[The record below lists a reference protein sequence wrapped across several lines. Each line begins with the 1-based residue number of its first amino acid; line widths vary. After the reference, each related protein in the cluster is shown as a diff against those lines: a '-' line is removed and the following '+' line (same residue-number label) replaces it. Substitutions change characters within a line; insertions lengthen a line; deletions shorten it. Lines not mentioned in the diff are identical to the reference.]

1 MLDIAKDVLI
11 DAPLLQ
17 VIVAQLPKHYDVRV
31 MNWGS
36 SGIKLYSSRR
46 AVVLSI
52 PSLVGKTY
60 AEVRKILSATIK
72 SGGFILRSAKP
83 APTSRYV
90 APANEMYS
98 SRSLHGDD
106 DSYNGNYLPEEGVD
120 VDTDFDEETPFD
132 TPDTGVDLGIE
143 APVMEHGQEEEVG
156 PFSNLPPMRDVDMG
170 IGLTAD
176 VAYH

>member
-1 MLDIAKDVLI
+1 MLNIAKDVII

-90 APANEMYS
+90 APANEMYT

-106 DSYNGNYLPEEGVD
+106 DSYSG
-120 VDTDFDEETPFD
+120 TPFD
-132 TPDTGVDLGIE
+132 TPDVGVDMGVDV
-143 APVMEHGQEEEVG
+143 PQMEHGHDEDG
-156 PFSNLPPMRDVDMG
+156 CGFPTFKALPPMEGSIDMG

-176 VAYH
+176 TAYH

>member
-1 MLDIAKDVLI
+1 MLNIAKDVII

-17 VIVAQLPKHYDVRV
+17 VIVAQLPKFYDVRV

-90 APANEMYS
+90 APANEMYT

-106 DSYNGNYLPEEGVD
+106 DSYSG
-120 VDTDFDEETPFD
+120 TPFD
-132 TPDTGVDLGIE
+132 TPDVGVDMGVDV
-143 APVMEHGQEEEVG
+143 PQMEHGHDEDG
-156 PFSNLPPMRDVDMG
+156 CGFPTFKALPPMEWSIDMG

-176 VAYH
+176 TAYH

>member
-1 MLDIAKDVLI
+1 MLNIAKDVII

-90 APANEMYS
+90 APANEMYT

-106 DSYNGNYLPEEGVD
+106 DSYSG
-120 VDTDFDEETPFD
+120 TPFD
-132 TPDTGVDLGIE
+132 TPDVGVDMGVDV
-143 APVMEHGQEEEVG
+143 PQMEHGHDEDG
-156 PFSNLPPMRDVDMG
+156 CGFPTFKALPPMEWSIDMG

-176 VAYH
+176 TAYH

>member
-1 MLDIAKDVLI
+1 MLNIAKDVII

-46 AVVLSI
+46 AVILSV

-60 AEVRKILSATIK
+60 AEVRKLLSATIK

-90 APANEMYS
+90 APANEMYT

-106 DSYNGNYLPEEGVD
+106 DSYSG
-120 VDTDFDEETPFD
+120 TPFD
-132 TPDTGVDLGIE
+132 TPDVGVDMGVDV
-143 APVMEHGQEEEVG
+143 PQMEHGHDEDG
-156 PFSNLPPMRDVDMG
+156 CGFPTFKALPPMEWSIDMG

-176 VAYH
+176 TAYH

>member
-1 MLDIAKDVLI
+1 MLNIAKDVII

-17 VIVAQLPKHYDVRV
+17 VIVAQLPKFYDVRV
-31 MNWGS
+31 MNWGPN
-36 SGIKLYSSRR
+36 GIKLSSSRR
-46 AVVLSI
+46 AVILSI

-60 AEVRKILSATIK
+60 AEVRKLLSAVIK

-83 APTSRYV
+83 ARPASRYV
-90 APANEMYS
+90 APANEMYT

-106 DSYNGNYLPEEGVD
+106 DVYTEA
-120 VDTDFDEETPFD
+120 ETPFD
-132 TPDTGVDLGIE
+132 TPDVGVDLGIDV
-143 APVMEHGQEEEVG
+143 PQMEHGHDEDG
-156 PFSNLPPMRDVDMG
+156 CGFPTFKALPPMEGSIDMG